1 MLNSKTGRE
10 PFFHLVKRDNIPK
23 WQAWLIRGGA
33 VVLALLVSAVVGAI
47 LTDGASFGFFFK
59 GLYDGVFGSPRK
71 ILNFFQSTAILLCIA
86 LAVTPAFK
94 MRFWNI
100 GAEGQVLIGGL
111 ACVACIQYLGGKV
124 NNMFLLLIMAACS
137 IAASI
142 VWAVIPALFKA
153 RWKTNETLFTLMMNY
168 VAMQLVACCIFVWVP
183 SGSGVLGVLKY
194 GYFPK
199 IGGYDY
205 IINIIVV
212 AALVIVMFI
221 YFRFSKHGY
230 ELSVV
235 GESENTAK
243 YIGINVKKV
252 IIRTMILSGAICGV
266 AGLLLVA
273 GTDNSLAVNTVNGR
287 GFTAILVSWLGGFN
301 PFGMAFTSMLY
312 VFIDQ
317 GAKQVATNFGM
328 GEAFPSIITGI
339 FFFMVIG
346 CEFFINYRIKFR
358 TFKKKQKDVSDD
370 NHKNVIVT
378 EQDENEEVVA

>member
-1 MLNSKTGRE
+1 MLNNKTERE
-10 PFFHLVKRDNIPK
+10 PLFRIVKRDNMPK
-23 WQAWLIRGGA
+23 WQAWIIRAAA
-33 VVLALLVSAVVGAI
+33 VIIALLISAVVSAI
-47 LTDGASFGFFFK
+47 LTDGASFGHFFK
-59 GLYDGVFGSPRK
+59 GLFDGVFGTERR
-71 ILNFFQSTAILLCIA
+71 ILNFFQGTAILLCIA

-100 GAEGQVLIGGL
+100 GAEGQVLMGGL

-124 NNMFLLLIMAACS
+124 NNMLLLLIMAACS

-183 SGSGVLGVLKY
+183 SGSDVLGVLDY
-194 GYFPK
+194 GHFPQ
-199 IGGYDY
+199 IGGYNY
-205 IINIIVV
+205 ILNILIV
-212 AALVIVMFI
+212 AGLVVFMFV

-252 IIRTMILSGAICGV
+252 IIRTMILSGALCGV

-273 GTDNSLAVNTVNGR
+273 GTDHSLAVNTVGGR
-287 GFTAILVSWLGGFN
+287 GFTAILVSWLGKFS
-301 PFGMAFTSMLY
+301 PLTMSFTSMLY
-312 VFIDQ
+312 IFIDQ
-317 GAKQVATNFGM
+317 GAKQVATTFEM
-328 GEAFPSIITGI
+328 GSSFSSIITGI
-339 FFFMVIG
+339 FFFLVIG
-346 CEFFINYRIKFR
+346 CEFFINYKIKFR
-358 TFKKKQKDVSDD
+358 SFKKKSTDIPAVADV
-370 NHKNVIVT
+370 NIVET
-378 EQDENEEVVA
+378 EQNDSEEVTA

>member
-1 MLNSKTGRE
+1 MLNNKTERE
-10 PFFHLVKRDNIPK
+10 TLFRIVKRDNMPK
-23 WQAWLIRGGA
+23 WQAWIIRAAA
-33 VVLALLVSAVVGAI
+33 VIIALLISAVVSAI
-47 LTDGASFGFFFK
+47 LTDGASFGHFFK
-59 GLYDGVFGSPRK
+59 GLFDGVFGTERR
-71 ILNFFQSTAILLCIA
+71 ILNFFQGTAILLCIA

-100 GAEGQVLIGGL
+100 GAEGQVLMGGL

-124 NNMFLLLIMAACS
+124 NNMLLLLIMAACS

-183 SGSGVLGVLKY
+183 SGSGVLGVLDY
-194 GYFPK
+194 GHFPQ
-199 IGGYDY
+199 IGGYNY
-205 IINIIVV
+205 ILNILIV
-212 AALVIVMFI
+212 AGLVVFMFV

-252 IIRTMILSGAICGV
+252 IIRTMILSGALCGV

-273 GTDNSLAVNTVNGR
+273 GTDHSLAVNTVGGR
-287 GFTAILVSWLGGFN
+287 GFTAILVSWLGKFS
-301 PFGMAFTSMLY
+301 PLTMSFTSMLY
-312 VFIDQ
+312 IFIDQ
-317 GAKQVATNFGM
+317 GAKQVATTFEM
-328 GEAFPSIITGI
+328 GSSFSSIITGI
-339 FFFMVIG
+339 FFFLVIG
-346 CEFFINYRIKFR
+346 CEFFINYKVKFR
-358 TFKKKQKDVSDD
+358 SFKKKSTDIPAVADV
-370 NHKNVIVT
+370 NIVET
-378 EQDENEEVVA
+378 EQNDSEEVTA

>member
-1 MLNSKTGRE
+1 MLNNKTERE
-10 PFFHLVKRDNIPK
+10 PLFRIVKRDNIPK
-23 WQAWLIRGGA
+23 WQAWIIRAAA
-33 VVLALLVSAVVGAI
+33 VIIALLISAVVSAI
-47 LTDGASFGFFFK
+47 LTDGASFGHFFK
-59 GLYDGVFGSPRK
+59 GLFDGVFGTERR
-71 ILNFFQSTAILLCIA
+71 ILNFFQGTAILLCIA

-100 GAEGQVLIGGL
+100 GAEGQVLMGGL

-124 NNMFLLLIMAACS
+124 NNMLLLLIMAACS

-183 SGSGVLGVLKY
+183 SGSGVLGVLDY
-194 GYFPK
+194 GHFPQ
-199 IGGYDY
+199 IGGYNY
-205 IINIIVV
+205 ILNILIV
-212 AALVIVMFI
+212 AGLVVFMFV

-252 IIRTMILSGAICGV
+252 IIRTMILSGALCGV

-273 GTDNSLAVNTVNGR
+273 GTDHSLAVNTVGGR
-287 GFTAILVSWLGGFN
+287 GFTAILVSWLGKFS
-301 PFGMAFTSMLY
+301 PLTMSFTSMLY
-312 VFIDQ
+312 IFIDQ
-317 GAKQVATNFGM
+317 GAKQVATTFEM
-328 GEAFPSIITGI
+328 GSSFSSIITGI
-339 FFFMVIG
+339 FFFLVIG
-346 CEFFINYRIKFR
+346 CEFFINYKVKFR
-358 TFKKKQKDVSDD
+358 SFKKKSTDIPAVADV
-370 NHKNVIVT
+370 NIVET
-378 EQDENEEVVA
+378 EQNDSEEVTA

>member
-1 MLNSKTGRE
+1 MLNNKTERE
-10 PFFHLVKRDNIPK
+10 PLFRIVKRDNMPK
-23 WQAWLIRGGA
+23 WQAWIIRAAA
-33 VVLALLVSAVVGAI
+33 VIIALLISAVVSAI
-47 LTDGASFGFFFK
+47 LTDGASFGHFFK
-59 GLYDGVFGSPRK
+59 GLFDGVFGTERR
-71 ILNFFQSTAILLCIA
+71 ILNFFQGTAILLCIA

-100 GAEGQVLIGGL
+100 GAEGQVLMGGL

-124 NNMFLLLIMAACS
+124 NNMLLLLIMAACS

-183 SGSGVLGVLKY
+183 SGSGVLGVLDY
-194 GYFPK
+194 GHFPQ
-199 IGGYDY
+199 IGGYNY
-205 IINIIVV
+205 ILNILIV
-212 AALVIVMFI
+212 AGLVVFMFV

-252 IIRTMILSGAICGV
+252 IIRTMILSGALCGV

-273 GTDNSLAVNTVNGR
+273 GTDHSLAVNTVGGR
-287 GFTAILVSWLGGFN
+287 GFTAILVSWLGKFS
-301 PFGMAFTSMLY
+301 PLTMSFTSMLY
-312 VFIDQ
+312 IFIDQ
-317 GAKQVATNFGM
+317 GAKQVATTFEM
-328 GEAFPSIITGI
+328 GSLFSSIITGI
-339 FFFMVIG
+339 FFFLVIG
-346 CEFFINYRIKFR
+346 CEFFINYKVKFR
-358 TFKKKQKDVSDD
+358 SFKKKSTDIPAVADV
-370 NHKNVIVT
+370 NIVET
-378 EQDENEEVVA
+378 EQNDSEEVTA